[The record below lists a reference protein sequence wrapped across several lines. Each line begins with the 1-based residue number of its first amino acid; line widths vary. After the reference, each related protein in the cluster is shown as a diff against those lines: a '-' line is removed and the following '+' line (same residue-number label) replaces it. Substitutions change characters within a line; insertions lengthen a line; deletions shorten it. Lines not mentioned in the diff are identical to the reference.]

1 MRKAIQTDL
10 APVPVGTYSQAVIA
24 GNTVY
29 LAGQIALD
37 PYTGMLVQ
45 DDFRAE
51 VVRVF
56 ENIKAVAEAAGG
68 SLSQV
73 VKLNVYLIDITTI
86 TTLNEVMPLY
96 FSQPYPARATIQVCA
111 LPKNAA
117 IEVEAV
123 MVRS

>member
-10 APVPVGTYSQAVIA
+10 APAPVGSYSQAVIA

-37 PYTGMLVQ
+37 PYTGKMVQ
-45 DDFRAE
+45 EDFRAE
-51 VVRVF
+51 AVRVF
-56 ENIKAVAEAAGG
+56 ENMKAVTEAAGG

-73 VKLNVYLIDITTI
+73 VKLTVYLIDIAAI
-86 TTLNEVMPLY
+86 TTVNEVIPLY
-96 FSQPYPARATIQVCA
+96 FSQPYPARTSIQVAA
-111 LPKNAA
+111 LPQNAT

-123 MVRS
+123 MVKR